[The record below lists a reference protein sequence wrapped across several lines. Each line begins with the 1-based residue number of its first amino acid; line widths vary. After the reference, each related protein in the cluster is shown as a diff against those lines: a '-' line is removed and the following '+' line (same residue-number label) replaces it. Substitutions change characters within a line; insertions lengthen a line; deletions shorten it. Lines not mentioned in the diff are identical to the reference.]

1 MAIHFF
7 RQRSPDLRPRGR
19 VRILNQNRR
28 IAWVLLLVLSRAAT
42 GFAAQAVVAHV
53 DFVGAKGR
61 GRAQKPPD
69 TVIWLTPL
77 DKSLAAPP
85 VPGNFVMVQHDKMF
99 SPHLQ
104 VMPVGSSV
112 SFPNRDPFFHNV
124 FSFFNGRRFDLGLYQ
139 SGQSRSVVFN
149 RVGVSYIFCN
159 IHPEMS
165 AVIITLD
172 TPYYGLA
179 DEHGDIRIPD
189 VLPGNYSMQVWSEAI
204 SPDAMKTL
212 ARHVTVTENANT
224 DVGKVT
230 IHIAPG
236 TLSEHL
242 NKFGQP
248 YEKHTQP
255 AY

>member
-1 MAIHFF
+1 M
-7 RQRSPDLRPRGR
+7 
-19 VRILNQNRR
+19 
-28 IAWVLLLVLSRAAT
+28 LSQAAA

-53 DFVGAKGR
+53 DFAGSRGR
-61 GRAQKPPD
+61 GHTQKPPD

-77 DKSLAAPP
+77 DKPQAPP
-85 VPGNFVMVQHDKMF
+85 PAPGSFVMVQHDKMF
-99 SPHLQ
+99 SPHLL

-112 SFPNRDPFFHNV
+112 SFPNKDPFFHNV
-124 FSFFNGRRFDLGLYQ
+124 FSYFNGRRFDLGLYQ

-179 DEHGDIRIPD
+179 GEHGDIRIPD
-189 VLPGNYSMQVWSEAI
+189 VPPGNYSMQVWSEAI

-212 ARHVTVTENANT
+212 ARHITVTEGADTNLGA
-224 DVGKVT
+224 VT
-230 IHIAPG
+230 IQVAPG

-242 NKFGQP
+242 NKFGEP
-248 YEKHTQP
+248 YDKHAP
-255 AY
+255 AAY